1 MKQNQEYKNEA
12 LKALSGSWPHSL
24 VATIIYLA
32 ILSFLAMPSYMISF
46 GITFPSYIS
55 EGSGI
60 IFILIVYPMAL
71 GFTNSFRLLYETG
84 DNRLTRNAF
93 SLGFDNWIH
102 NVLGMLLTSVFIVL
116 WSLLF
121 LIPGIIKCFSYAMT
135 PYILI
140 EHPEMSVNKAI
151 DESIYLMDGH
161 KFDYF
166 YLGLSFIGWIIL
178 SILSF
183 GIGFIWLIPYMQT
196 TMAAFYADLKKEKNR
211 ETVLEAERVL

>member
-1 MKQNQEYKNEA
+1 MKQNQDYKNEA

-102 NVLGMLLTSVFIVL
+102 NVLGMLLTSVFILL
-116 WSLLF
+116 WLLLF

-178 SILSF
+178 SIMSF

>member
-1 MKQNQEYKNEA
+1 MKQNQDYKNEA

-102 NVLGMLLTSVFIVL
+102 NVLGMLLTSVFIFL

-178 SILSF
+178 SIMSF
-183 GIGFIWLIPYMQT
+183 GIGFIWLIPYIQT

>member
-1 MKQNQEYKNEA
+1 MKQNQDYKNEA

-32 ILSFLAMPSYMISF
+32 ILSFLAMPSYMINF
-46 GITFPSYIS
+46 GINFPSYIS

-178 SILSF
+178 SIMSF

>member
-1 MKQNQEYKNEA
+1 MKQNQDYKNEA

-178 SILSF
+178 SIMSF

>member
-1 MKQNQEYKNEA
+1 MKQNQDYKNEA

-102 NVLGMLLTSVFIVL
+102 NVLGMLLTSVFIFL
-116 WSLLF
+116 WLLLL

-178 SILSF
+178 SIMSF

>member
-1 MKQNQEYKNEA
+1 MKQNQDYKNEA

-32 ILSFLAMPSYMISF
+32 ILSVLAMPSYMINF

-55 EGSGI
+55 GGSGI

-71 GFTNSFRLLYETG
+71 GFSNSFRLLYETG

-135 PYILI
+135 PYILV

-166 YLGLSFIGWIIL
+166 YLALSFIGWIIL
-178 SILSF
+178 SIMSF
-183 GIGFIWLIPYMQT
+183 GIGFFWLIPYMQT

>member
-1 MKQNQEYKNEA
+1 MKQNQDYKNEA
-12 LKALSGSWPHSL
+12 LRALSGSWPHSL

-32 ILSFLAMPSYMISF
+32 ILSFLVMPSYMINF

-55 EGSGI
+55 GGSGI

-102 NVLGMLLTSVFIVL
+102 NVLGMLLTDVFIVL

-135 PYILI
+135 PYILV

-166 YLGLSFIGWIIL
+166 YLALSFIGWIIL
-178 SILSF
+178 SIMSF
-183 GIGFIWLIPYMQT
+183 GIGFFWLIPYMQT

>member
-1 MKQNQEYKNEA
+1 MKQNQDYKNEA
-12 LKALSGSWPHSL
+12 LRALSGSWPHSL

-32 ILSFLAMPSYMISF
+32 ILSFLALPSYMINF
-46 GITFPSYIS
+46 GITFHSYIS
-55 EGSGI
+55 GGSGI

-102 NVLGMLLTSVFIVL
+102 NVLGMLLTDVFIVL

-135 PYILI
+135 PYILV

-166 YLGLSFIGWIIL
+166 YLALSFIGWIIL
-178 SILSF
+178 SIMSF
-183 GIGFIWLIPYMQT
+183 GIGFFWLIPYMQT
-196 TMAAFYADLKKEKNR
+196 TTAAFYADLKKEKNR

>member
-1 MKQNQEYKNEA
+1 MKQNQDYKNEA

-102 NVLGMLLTSVFIVL
+102 NVLGMLLTDVFIVL

-135 PYILI
+135 PYILV

-166 YLGLSFIGWIIL
+166 YLALSFIGWIIL
-178 SILSF
+178 SIMSF

>member
-1 MKQNQEYKNEA
+1 MKQNQDYKNEA
-12 LKALSGSWPHSL
+12 LRALSGSWPHSL

-32 ILSFLAMPSYMISF
+32 ILSFLALPSYMINF
-46 GITFPSYIS
+46 GITSPSYIS
-55 EGSGI
+55 GGSGI

-102 NVLGMLLTSVFIVL
+102 NVLGMLLTDVFIVL

-135 PYILI
+135 PYILV

-166 YLGLSFIGWIIL
+166 YLALSFIGWIIL
-178 SILSF
+178 SIMSF
-183 GIGFIWLIPYMQT
+183 GIGFFWLIPYMQT

>member
-1 MKQNQEYKNEA
+1 MKQNQDYKNEA

-135 PYILI
+135 PYILV

-166 YLGLSFIGWIIL
+166 YLALSFIGWIIL
-178 SILSF
+178 SIMSF
-183 GIGFIWLIPYMQT
+183 GIGFFWLIPYMQT

>member
-1 MKQNQEYKNEA
+1 MKQNQDYKNEA

-32 ILSFLAMPSYMISF
+32 ILSFLAMPSYMISL

-93 SLGFDNWIH
+93 SLGFDNWLH

-178 SILSF
+178 SIMSF

>member
-1 MKQNQEYKNEA
+1 MKQNQDYKNEA

-102 NVLGMLLTSVFIVL
+102 NVLGMLLTSVFIFL
-116 WSLLF
+116 WLLLF
-121 LIPGIIKCFSYAMT
+121 LIPGTIKCFSYAMT

-178 SILSF
+178 SIMSF

>member
-1 MKQNQEYKNEA
+1 MKQNQDYKNEA

-93 SLGFDNWIH
+93 SLGFDNWLH
-102 NVLGMLLTSVFIVL
+102 NVLGMLLTFVFIVL

-178 SILSF
+178 SIMSF

>member
-1 MKQNQEYKNEA
+1 MKQNQDYKNEA

-93 SLGFDNWIH
+93 SLGFDNWVH
-102 NVLGMLLTSVFIVL
+102 NVLGMLLTDVFIVL

-135 PYILI
+135 PYILV

-166 YLGLSFIGWIIL
+166 YLALSFIGWIIL
-178 SILSF
+178 SIMSF
-183 GIGFIWLIPYMQT
+183 GIGFFWLIPYMQT

>member
-1 MKQNQEYKNEA
+1 MKQNQDYKNEA

-32 ILSFLAMPSYMISF
+32 ILSFLAMPSYTINF

-93 SLGFDNWIH
+93 SLGFDNWLH
-102 NVLGMLLTSVFIVL
+102 NVLGMLLTFVFIFL

-178 SILSF
+178 SIMSF

>member
-1 MKQNQEYKNEA
+1 MKQNQDYKNEA

-102 NVLGMLLTSVFIVL
+102 NVLGMLLTSVFIFL

-178 SILSF
+178 SIMSF

>member
-1 MKQNQEYKNEA
+1 
-12 LKALSGSWPHSL
+12 
-24 VATIIYLA
+24 
-32 ILSFLAMPSYMISF
+32 
-46 GITFPSYIS
+46 
-55 EGSGI
+55 
-60 IFILIVYPMAL
+60 
-71 GFTNSFRLLYETG
+71 
-84 DNRLTRNAF
+84 
-93 SLGFDNWIH
+93 
-102 NVLGMLLTSVFIVL
+102 MLLTSVFIFL
-116 WSLLF
+116 WLLLF

-178 SILSF
+178 SIMSF

>member
-1 MKQNQEYKNEA
+1 MRQNQDYKNEA

-93 SLGFDNWIH
+93 SLGFDNWLH

-178 SILSF
+178 SIMSF

>member
-1 MKQNQEYKNEA
+1 
-12 LKALSGSWPHSL
+12 
-24 VATIIYLA
+24 
-32 ILSFLAMPSYMISF
+32 MPSYMISF

-93 SLGFDNWIH
+93 SLGFDNWVH
-102 NVLGMLLTSVFIVL
+102 NVLGMLLTSVFIFL
-116 WSLLF
+116 WLLLF

-178 SILSF
+178 SIMSF

>member
-1 MKQNQEYKNEA
+1 MKQNQDYKNEA

-93 SLGFDNWIH
+93 SLGFDNWLH

-178 SILSF
+178 SIMSF